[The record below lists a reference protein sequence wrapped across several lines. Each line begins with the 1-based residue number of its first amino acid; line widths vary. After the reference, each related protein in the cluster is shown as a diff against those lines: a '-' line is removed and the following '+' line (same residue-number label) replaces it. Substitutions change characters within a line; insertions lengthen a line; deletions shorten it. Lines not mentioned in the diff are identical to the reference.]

1 MKCCR
6 GDRALYGIHPCE
18 FSRSVSVPHD
28 GAEAPFGSAALIS
41 AHSAAELMGEILNRM
56 GLPYAQPSSG
66 LQDTPGWRPLLFS
79 VGFSSHT
86 TFGVRQR
93 QRSCRCPLE
102 LQYIAR
108 RCISSTAVTPG
119 RPNGQPCRQGV
130 VGLVR
135 GNADRRS
142 TPWRSLRRCTCDRR
156 GWSGGVWVGSG
167 VLQRP
172 PLRGRPRFPAPGR
185 TRFCNGS
192 LRSATCQKR
201 LYRACVM
208 RALLSYLRQSLS
220 CICRAACGWG
230 RKAAMSSGIGT
241 AHISCEWC
249 ACQRY
254 SVRMPLRVAA
264 LRCLGVQKP
273 VAS

>member
-66 LQDTPGWRPLLFS
+66 LQDTPGWRPLPFS

-119 RPNGQPCRQGV
+119 RPNGATVSPGSRWPCSRKCRSKKYAV
-130 VGLVR
+130 TIASPVYLRPSGLI
-135 GNADRRS
+135 RRS
-142 TPWRSLRRCTCDRR
+142 LSWQWRSTTASSLRPTPLPCAGTYSLLQWLAKKRNVPETALQSLRNE
-156 GWSGGVWVGSG
+156 SAAFVPSSEL
-167 VLQRP
+167 VLHLSCSVR
-172 PLRGRPRFPAPGR
+172 LRAESRNQLRNGRP
-185 TRFCNGS
+185 T
-192 LRSATCQKR
+192 
-201 LYRACVM
+201 
-208 RALLSYLRQSLS
+208 
-220 CICRAACGWG
+220 
-230 RKAAMSSGIGT
+230 
-241 AHISCEWC
+241 
-249 ACQRY
+249 
-254 SVRMPLRVAA
+254 
-264 LRCLGVQKP
+264 
-273 VAS
+273 